1 MPTSPSWDEMFT
13 IEPPPA
19 RRSAGMA
26 AFVPRKTP
34 LAFTSMTR
42 SHSAAVVS
50 SSRPAAPTPALLT
63 STSSFPKRRSAVAT
77 ARSQSLSLVTSRLT
91 NTASPPLAPIPA
103 ATAAPSASR
112 MSPMTIRAPS
122 CAKSR
127 ASTAPIPRAPPL
139 MRATLPASL
148 IAASCAR
155 CPEDVSPLSC
165 HRPRRPR
172 PTPPGRSGVDYTPAV
187 IISRSVAD
195 NLTKASWIRR
205 MFEEGARL
213 KQERGADK
221 VFDFTLGNPEI
232 EPPPA
237 VLAAAKRVLESDAPH
252 LHAYMPNAGHPRV
265 REAVAGRLR
274 QATGLPYTANHVLMT
289 VGAGAALNTVLKA
302 LLDSGDEVLTV
313 APYFAEYTFYAENHG
328 GKLVVVPPK
337 ADLTPD
343 VAKLA
348 AAITPRTRAILVN
361 SPNNPSGVIYPASTF
376 VEIEALL
383 ARAARPIVLI
393 SDEPYRALVFD
404 NVKVPEVP
412 PLVTRSIV
420 ATSWSKSLAIPGE
433 RIGYLAF
440 SPRMAEAADLFEA
453 CSFTSR
459 VLGFVNAPA
468 LWQWVVAEV
477 GDQVIDVAP
486 YREKRDLMY
495 EGLTRIGYQCVK
507 PQGAFYVFPRTPI
520 DDDVAFVRLLADEGV
535 LTVPGSGFG
544 MPGHIRISLTVERDT
559 VVRALPGFERAFH
572 RARGEPF

>member
-1 MPTSPSWDEMFT
+1 M
-13 IEPPPA
+13 
-19 RRSAGMA
+19 
-26 AFVPRKTP
+26 
-34 LAFTSMTR
+34 
-42 SHSAAVVS
+42 VS
-50 SSRPAAPTPALLT
+50 R
-63 STSSFPKRRSAVAT
+63 V
-77 ARSQSLSLVTSRLT
+77 
-91 NTASPPLAPIPA
+91 
-103 ATAAPSASR
+103 
-112 MSPMTIRAPS
+112 
-122 CAKSR
+122 
-127 ASTAPIPRAPPL
+127 
-139 MRATLPASL
+139 
-148 IAASCAR
+148 
-155 CPEDVSPLSC
+155 
-165 HRPRRPR
+165 
-172 PTPPGRSGVDYTPAV
+172 
-187 IISRSVAD
+187 VAD
-195 NLTKASWIRR
+195 NLARASWIRR

-237 VLAAAKRVLESDAPH
+237 VLAAARRLLASDEPH
-252 LHAYMPNAGHPRV
+252 LHAYMPNAGYPRV
-265 REAVAGRLR
+265 RDAVARRLSA
-274 QATGLPYTANHVLMT
+274 ATGLPYTANHVLMT

-302 LLDSGDEVLTV
+302 LLDPGDEVITV
-313 APYFAEYTFYAENHG
+313 APFFAEYVFYAQNHG
-328 GKLVVVPPK
+328 GKLVVVPPR

-343 VAKLA
+343 VARIE
-348 AAITPRTRAILVN
+348 AAITEGTRAILLN

-376 VEIEALL
+376 TELEAML
-383 ARAARPIVLI
+383 ARAPHPIVLI

-404 NVKVPEVP
+404 DVVVPEVA

-440 SPRMAEAADLFEA
+440 SPRMPEAAELFEA
-453 CSFTSR
+453 CTFTGR

-477 GDQVIDVAP
+477 GDHVIDVKP

-520 DDDVAFVRLLADEGV
+520 DDDVAFVRLLAEENV

-559 VVRALPGFERAFH
+559 VVRALPGFERAF
-572 RARGEPF
+572 RKARGA